1 MTLTL
6 TYLFP
11 AAAQTSYTYA
21 EATGVPIT
29 IIGDSIGGDPDGYA
43 YPVVART
50 FVYNGAQSLTIYFA
64 CGTEAAKPGG
74 TKV

>member
-21 EATGVPIT
+21 EATGVPIP
-29 IIGDSIGGDPDGYA
+29 IVGDSIGGDPDGYA

-50 FVYNGAQSLTIYFA
+50 FVYSGAQNLTIYFA
-64 CGTEAAKPGG
+64 CGTEATRPDG